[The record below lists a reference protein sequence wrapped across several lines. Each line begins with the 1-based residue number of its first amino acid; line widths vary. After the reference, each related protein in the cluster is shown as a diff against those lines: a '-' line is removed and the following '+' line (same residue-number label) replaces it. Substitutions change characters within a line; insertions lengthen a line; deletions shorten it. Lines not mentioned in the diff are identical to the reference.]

1 LNHWLIIGRDGGL
14 GSACQQILQARHETI
29 TAFSRQDLDL
39 SDSANIMHIDL
50 SPFDIVI
57 NCTGHNKGMFRG
69 FLDNDYRNIVDLIQV
84 NYIANLLILKNYA
97 TNRKHGR
104 YVWINSSTTQH
115 PTVYQ
120 SMYASSKAASKFA
133 LDLIKQEAHHI
144 NITECYVG
152 LTKTK
157 MRYAGY
163 CGTKS
168 YHLVDQE
175 YDKLGALDAMEVAK
189 RIIDAVDHGQES
201 AVIV

>member
-1 LNHWLIIGRDGGL
+1 
-14 GSACQQILQARHETI
+14 
-29 TAFSRQDLDL
+29 
-39 SDSANIMHIDL
+39 MHIDL